1 MLCLGIPGPAVKFA
15 RSFRKESMQ
24 EKDARKF
31 PGDVWRDPHTRVI
44 TLTKEQEEWFKE
56 CYPFAPNE
64 WIAKEMRVSAAW
76 VTLRGRALGLEK
88 AYKRGEIFR
97 RWYGE
102 ERYKNMHKLSIEKR
116 SRTLR
121 AEVLRV
127 MSGMK
132 KTTNRYVITKRFSCS
147 QVKVRRKALEYGYW
161 YYKNADDTTGLRWNV
176 YYNADTNR
184 SEEIEEKLKAAG
196 FRVLEEE
203 L

>member
-1 MLCLGIPGPAVKFA
+1 MFRYSRA
-15 RSFRKESMQ
+15 RCEVRSVFKKESMQ

-31 PGDVWRDPHTRVI
+31 PGEVWHDPHTRAM

-56 CYPFAPNE
+56 CYPFAPNG
-64 WIAKEMRVSAAW
+64 WIAKEMRVSTAW
-76 VTLRGRALGLEK
+76 VASRGRALGLEK
-88 AYKRGEIFR
+88 AYRWCEIFR

-102 ERYKNMHKLSIEKR
+102 EHYKNMHKLSTEKR
-116 SRTLR
+116 SRTFR

-132 KTTNRYVITKRFSCS
+132 KTTNRYIITKRFSGS
-147 QVKVRRKALEYGYW
+147 QMRARRKALEHGYW
-161 YYKNADDTTGLRWNV
+161 YYKNVDDTSGLRWNV

-184 SEEIEEKLKAAG
+184 SEKVEERLKAVG